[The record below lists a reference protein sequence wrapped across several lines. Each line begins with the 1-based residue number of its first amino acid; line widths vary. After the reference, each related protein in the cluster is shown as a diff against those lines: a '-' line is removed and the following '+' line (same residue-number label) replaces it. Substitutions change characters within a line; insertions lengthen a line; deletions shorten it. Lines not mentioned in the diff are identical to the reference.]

1 MTGTLAVS
9 AWQGRASTSDSKA
22 TLVAG
27 AAHCGAEWSLGH
39 QCQGFGSGARR
50 GDGGSDEAGEK
61 RLGWG
66 HILKVEL
73 VGEGERA

>member
-9 AWQGRASTSDSKA
+9 AWQGRDSTSDSEA

-27 AAHCGAEWSLGH
+27 AAHCGGH

-61 RLGWG
+61 LLGWG